1 MSLKKFLKPLSL
13 FSGAGADFES
23 DISVYL
29 IMGTA
34 LVFAFLVHSGL
45 LIFSLLM
52 GFFPLKVFNSISL
65 AFYCVC
71 FFQLRKKRYVF
82 TGVALSLEV
91 LFYTCFSVYWLG
103 FRNYDL
109 FYLLIVLVMQIA
121 IPYAAAAVR
130 VVLGV
135 LIGFVAP
142 LIIVSGMYSPGPR
155 FLNTFDFP
163 LTCFNIVV
171 GFSGITVALVI
182 GNVINKIVEVSQQL
196 RMETLEAHAYTDSL
210 TGLYNRR
217 YAEQYFGL
225 LSKTI
230 NRGANAVAMLDIDDF
245 KQINDTYGHAAGD
258 KVLIDLAALMLAE
271 FRKTDTVIRW
281 GGEEFLLILNSVNPA
296 QAKVILDK
304 LRQKING
311 HTVETGGFHLSF
323 RVTAGIAPLDI
334 DHIEES
340 IARCDENLYRGKR
353 NGKDQ
358 IVL

>member
-1 MSLKKFLKPLSL
+1 
-13 FSGAGADFES
+13 
-23 DISVYL
+23 
-29 IMGTA
+29 
-34 LVFAFLVHSGL
+34 
-45 LIFSLLM
+45 M

-65 AFYCVC
+65 AVYLVC

-82 TGVALSLEV
+82 TGMVLSIEV
-91 LFYTCFSVYWLG
+91 MLYTCFSVYWLG
-103 FRNYDL
+103 FSNYDL
-109 FYLLIVLVMQIA
+109 FYLLIVLVMQIVV
-121 IPYAAAAVR
+121 PYAAVAVR
-130 VVLGV
+130 VALGI
-135 LIGFVAP
+135 LSGLAAP
-142 LIIVSGMYSPGPR
+142 LVIVSRLYSPGPR

-171 GFSGITVALVI
+171 GFSGVTVALVI

-217 YAEQYFGL
+217 YAEQYFSL
-225 LSKTI
+225 LSKTM
-230 NRGANAVAMLDIDDF
+230 NRGVNAVAMLDIDDF

-258 KVLIDLAALMLAE
+258 KVLIDLAALMLSE

-281 GGEEFLLILNSVNPA
+281 GGEEFLLVLNSVSPA
-296 QAKVILDK
+296 QARVLLDK
-304 LRQKING
+304 LRQKIHG
-311 HTVETGGFHLSF
+311 HTVETGGARLSF

-340 IARCDENLYRGKR
+340 IARCDEKLYQGKR

-358 IVL
+358 IVE